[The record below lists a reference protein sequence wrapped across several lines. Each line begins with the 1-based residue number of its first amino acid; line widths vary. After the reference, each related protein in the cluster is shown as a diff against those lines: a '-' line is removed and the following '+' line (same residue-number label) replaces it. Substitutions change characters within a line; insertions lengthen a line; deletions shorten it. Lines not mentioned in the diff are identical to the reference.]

1 MLGAI
6 VGDIMG
12 SVYEFHNIKR
22 TDIPLICT
30 NSRFTDDSVLT
41 LAIAK
46 WLLVDEKHT
55 HEKCIECILEL
66 AKAHPRAGYGRTFY
80 ERWLINKDTTPYNS
94 WGNGSGMRVSP
105 VGLVAKNVEEAMLLA
120 KISAEV
126 SHNHPEGI
134 KGAQAIATSMVLAR
148 QGKSK
153 EDIKK
158 FIEDTFGYNL
168 NRTCDSIRPDYVF
181 DVSCQGSVPV
191 AIIAYLEG
199 NSFEEV
205 MRLAISVGGDS
216 DTICAMAGAI
226 AQCSYTIPEEY
237 VEACRKRLKPDM
249 LKIMDDFESRYKQ

>member
-22 TDIPLICT
+22 TDIPLIVT

-46 WLLVDEKHT
+46 WLLEDEERT
-55 HEKCIECILEL
+55 HKRCTECIVEL

-80 ERWLINKDTTPYNS
+80 ERWLIYHDTTPYNS
-94 WGNGSGMRVSP
+94 WGNGSAMRVSP
-105 VGLVAKNVEEAMLLA
+105 VGLMAKNVDEAMRWA
-120 KISAEV
+120 KTSAEV

-134 KGAQAIATSMVLAR
+134 KGAQAIATAMVLAR
-148 QGKSK
+148 EGKSK
-153 EDIKK
+153 AEIKQ
-158 FIEDTFGYNL
+158 FIEDTFGYDL
-168 NRTCDSIRPDYVF
+168 NRTCESIRPDYTF

-205 MRLAISVGGDS
+205 IRLAISVGGDS
-216 DTICAMAGAI
+216 DTIGAMAGAI

-237 VEACRKRLKPDM
+237 VKACRDRLTPDM
-249 LKIMDDFESRYKQ
+249 LKIMDDFENKLK